1 MVEKYVL
8 LVRTGQIQNRSGC
21 YLAPSIKRTN
31 LSSYPRQQ
39 EIIQHLETVKTNLSR
54 CGMWMFIMSNP
65 GVNRLQTAS
74 C

>member
-8 LVRTGQIQNRSGC
+8 LVRTGQIQNR
-21 YLAPSIKRTN
+21 YLDPRLQGTN
-31 LSSYPRQQ
+31 LLSCPGQLK
-39 EIIQHLETVKTNLSR
+39 IIQHIETIKTNLSR
-54 CGMWMFIMSNP
+54 CGKGMFIMSNP